1 MFGLAA
7 GYQIYDYQKMAA
19 ERARFVAEAEEIY
32 SVTMG
37 GKKPVTDPVAELRA
51 RINEIDESVVAAIV
65 EQPEIRSVALLSDIS
80 KRMPSSVRVSF
91 ERFSFDR
98 KKVRIDGTTEAY
110 NDVDSIKKSL
120 EQSPYFTAVSIDSA
134 GTAGDG
140 SGVKF
145 SIIPDLVS
153 CGNCTMTTEN
163 PNMAAN
169 KASRLQR
176 LSRRERFMLAAGLLF
191 VLGFAFHQLIA
202 EPFLTNKQRLERS
215 LQSKAAN
222 VLEMKLLQQEY
233 QQISENKRDIMGRL
247 QSRSPEFSLFTF
259 VEQQIDTVRMKE
271 RVTSIKPGVSD
282 YQEGVR
288 QALIDLK
295 IEGIVLAQLVDF
307 LASIESFDKVVFVER
322 IVVQNNSREDGLL
335 DVMLSVLTFE
345 IEPSS

>member
-1 MFGLAA
+1 M
-7 GYQIYDYQKMAA
+7 K
-19 ERARFVAEAEEIY
+19 
-32 SVTMG
+32 
-37 GKKPVTDPVAELRA
+37 
-51 RINEIDESVVAAIV
+51 
-65 EQPEIRSVALLSDIS
+65 
-80 KRMPSSVRVSF
+80 
-91 ERFSFDR
+91 
-98 KKVRIDGTTEAY
+98 
-110 NDVDSIKKSL
+110 
-120 EQSPYFTAVSIDSA
+120 
-134 GTAGDG
+134 
-140 SGVKF
+140 
-145 SIIPDLVS
+145 
-153 CGNCTMTTEN
+153 TEN
-163 PNMAAN
+163 PNRAA
-169 KASRLQR
+169 KEARRLQR
-176 LSRRERFMLAAGLLF
+176 LSRRERFLLAAGLLF
-191 VLGFAFHQLIA
+191 VIGFVFHQLIA

-215 LQSKAAN
+215 LHTKAAN
-222 VLEMKLLQQEY
+222 VLEMKLLQKEY

-345 IEPSS
+345 IEPAS

>member
-1 MFGLAA
+1 MSCSNF
-7 GYQIYDYQKMAA
+7 
-19 ERARFVAEAEEIY
+19 
-32 SVTMG
+32 TM
-37 GKKPVTDPVAELRA
+37 K
-51 RINEIDESVVAAIV
+51 
-65 EQPEIRSVALLSDIS
+65 
-80 KRMPSSVRVSF
+80 
-91 ERFSFDR
+91 
-98 KKVRIDGTTEAY
+98 
-110 NDVDSIKKSL
+110 
-120 EQSPYFTAVSIDSA
+120 
-134 GTAGDG
+134 
-140 SGVKF
+140 
-145 SIIPDLVS
+145 
-153 CGNCTMTTEN
+153 TEN
-163 PNMAAN
+163 PNRST
-169 KASRLQR
+169 KEVSRLQR
-176 LSRRERFMLAAGLLF
+176 LSERERFMLAAGLLF
-191 VLGFAFHQLIA
+191 VIGFAFHQLIA

-215 LQSKAAN
+215 LQTKAAN

-233 QQISENKRDIMGRL
+233 QQISENKRNIMGRL

>member
-1 MFGLAA
+1 M
-7 GYQIYDYQKMAA
+7 K
-19 ERARFVAEAEEIY
+19 
-32 SVTMG
+32 
-37 GKKPVTDPVAELRA
+37 
-51 RINEIDESVVAAIV
+51 
-65 EQPEIRSVALLSDIS
+65 
-80 KRMPSSVRVSF
+80 
-91 ERFSFDR
+91 
-98 KKVRIDGTTEAY
+98 
-110 NDVDSIKKSL
+110 
-120 EQSPYFTAVSIDSA
+120 
-134 GTAGDG
+134 
-140 SGVKF
+140 
-145 SIIPDLVS
+145 
-153 CGNCTMTTEN
+153 TEN
-163 PNMAAN
+163 PNRAA
-169 KASRLQR
+169 KEASRLQR
-176 LSRRERFMLAAGLLF
+176 LSRRERFLLAAGLLF
-191 VLGFAFHQLIA
+191 VIGFVFHQLIA

-215 LQSKAAN
+215 LHTKAAN

-345 IEPSS
+345 IEPAS

>member
-1 MFGLAA
+1 
-7 GYQIYDYQKMAA
+7 MAA
-19 ERARFVAEAEEIY
+19 KE
-32 SVTMG
+32 
-37 GKKPVTDPVAELRA
+37 
-51 RINEIDESVVAAIV
+51 
-65 EQPEIRSVALLSDIS
+65 
-80 KRMPSSVRVSF
+80 
-91 ERFSFDR
+91 
-98 KKVRIDGTTEAY
+98 
-110 NDVDSIKKSL
+110 
-120 EQSPYFTAVSIDSA
+120 
-134 GTAGDG
+134 
-140 SGVKF
+140 
-145 SIIPDLVS
+145 
-153 CGNCTMTTEN
+153 
-163 PNMAAN
+163 
-169 KASRLQR
+169 ASRLQR
-176 LSRRERFMLAAGLLF
+176 LSRRERFLLAAGLLF
-191 VLGFAFHQLIA
+191 VIGFVFHQLIA

-215 LQSKAAN
+215 LHTKAAN
-222 VLEMKLLQQEY
+222 VLEMKLLQKEY

-345 IEPSS
+345 IEPAS

>member
-1 MFGLAA
+1 MSCNNF
-7 GYQIYDYQKMAA
+7 
-19 ERARFVAEAEEIY
+19 
-32 SVTMG
+32 TM
-37 GKKPVTDPVAELRA
+37 K
-51 RINEIDESVVAAIV
+51 
-65 EQPEIRSVALLSDIS
+65 
-80 KRMPSSVRVSF
+80 
-91 ERFSFDR
+91 
-98 KKVRIDGTTEAY
+98 
-110 NDVDSIKKSL
+110 
-120 EQSPYFTAVSIDSA
+120 
-134 GTAGDG
+134 
-140 SGVKF
+140 
-145 SIIPDLVS
+145 
-153 CGNCTMTTEN
+153 TEN
-163 PNMAAN
+163 PNRAA
-169 KASRLQR
+169 KEASRLQR
-176 LSRRERFMLAAGLLF
+176 LSRRERFLLAAGLLF
-191 VLGFAFHQLIA
+191 VIGFVFHQLIA
-202 EPFLTNKQRLERS
+202 NPFLTNKQRLERS

-222 VLEMKLLQQEY
+222 VLEMKLLQKEY

-345 IEPSS
+345 IEPAS